1 MRGVAMIDLSQEELL
16 SLSEASAALPRI
28 DGRRPHV
35 STVWRWCRK
44 GVRGVR
50 LEYVRLG
57 HRICTSREALNRF
70 ANTLARTDSTVS
82 GSADS
87 ESPACSTPARQ
98 KNRARAIA
106 DAEASLEEAGI

>member
-1 MRGVAMIDLSQEELL
+1 MIDLSQEELL
-16 SLSEASAALPRI
+16 SLSEACSSLPRI
-28 DGRRPHV
+28 DGKSPHS

-70 ANTLARTDSTVS
+70 ANALARADVTVS
-82 GSADS
+82 VSSGT
-87 ESPACSTPARQ
+87 ESPSYSSPTPQ
-98 KNRARAIA
+98 KHRARAIA
-106 DAEASLEEAGI
+106 DAEAALEEAGI